1 MTEERIVIW
10 KVKKL
15 AKEYNMAPTKV
26 GRLLKAIGAKVWSNS
41 SSNKS
46 FYWGEND

>member
-1 MTEERIVIW
+1 MVFW
-10 KVKKL
+10 NVKKL

-26 GRLLKAIGAKVWSNS
+26 GRLLKSLGAKVWSGS

-46 FYWGEND
+46 YYWGEND